1 MKLLPDTLIG
11 RTALLIALL
20 IALSNLAAFGIVR
33 VLYAGTLRDAFA
45 GEIAENIY
53 LAQTELHAMPPA
65 QRAAFLAHV
74 SVNGTRLVAED
85 MKSAKAV
92 PTHDNRPLEERL
104 QATLGQQIMVETDPT
119 THDMW
124 VGFKS
129 DGQGYWYVLPRS
141 RIMSLLPYGPLA
153 WIVLLVVASV
163 GGAYLVI
170 FGLSRRLRAVI
181 AAARTLGRGE
191 KPDSLEESGPR
202 EIRELGRGFNQMA
215 EGLQRVDAERRL
227 MLAGISHDLRSPLAR
242 VRLGLEMITD
252 GDRPELAGALV
263 QDVEEIDAIIAQFL
277 DYARDGLE
285 EEPGEGDLNQIVLD
299 ICGRYTAAGAEIGTD
314 LEAIP
319 SFSFRRLALRRMVAN
334 LVDNAVRYGGNR
346 LQVITRRLSGKVL
359 ITVLDRGPG
368 IGDADPESLL
378 KPFVRANSSRGDQ
391 YGAGLGLAIAE
402 RIARAH
408 AGMLRLSN
416 REGGGLQVVVEI
428 PLA

>member
-1 MKLLPDTLIG
+1 MKLLPDTLFG

-20 IALSNLAAFGIVR
+20 IAVSNLAAFGIVR
-33 VLYAGTLRDAFA
+33 LLYAGTLRDAFA

-53 LAQTELHAMPPA
+53 LAQTELHAMPAAERP
-65 QRAAFLAHV
+65 AFLAHV
-74 SVNGTRLVAED
+74 SVNGTRLVTEE
-85 MKSAKAV
+85 MQQPSV
-92 PTHDNRPLEERL
+92 ERTHENLPLEERL
-104 QATLGQQIMVETDPT
+104 QTVLGQPVTVETDSA

-141 RIMSLLPYGPLA
+141 RIMSLLTYGPLV
-153 WIVLLVVASV
+153 WIVLLVVASI

-191 KPDSLEESGPR
+191 RPDSLEESGPQ
-202 EIRELGRGFNQMA
+202 EIRELSRGFNQMA
-215 EGLQRVDAERRL
+215 EGLQRLDAERRL

-252 GDRPELAGALV
+252 GGKPTLAGNLV

-299 ICGRYTAAGAEIGTD
+299 ICARYTAAGAEIGTD
-314 LEAIP
+314 LETMP
-319 SFSFRRLALRRMVAN
+319 TFSFRRLALRRMIAN
-334 LVDNAVRYGGNR
+334 LVDNAVRYGGNK

-368 IGDADPESLL
+368 IGDADPADLL

-402 RIARAH
+402 RIASTH
-408 AGMLRLSN
+408 AGTLQLSN
-416 REGGGLQVVVEI
+416 RDGGGLQVVVEL
-428 PLA
+428 PLT